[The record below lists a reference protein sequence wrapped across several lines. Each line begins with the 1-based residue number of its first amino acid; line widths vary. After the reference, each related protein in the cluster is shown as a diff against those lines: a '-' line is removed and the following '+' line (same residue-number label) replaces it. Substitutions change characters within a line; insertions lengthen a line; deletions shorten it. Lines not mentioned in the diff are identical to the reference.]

1 MCIEEDDD
9 DDDNEAFDDFGMMT
23 VMFMDEGSK

>member
-1 MCIEEDDD
+1 MCIEEED